1 MMLHRVI
8 DHVRNQQWT
17 AIGIDFVIVVIGV
30 FVGIQVSNWNAAREE
45 SRRAAVFTD
54 RLKTDLVREAWAY
67 EYLIAY
73 NRETNRNQRRVLD
86 ALTGEAP
93 LSDEQF
99 VISAYRATQYKYN
112 DRFRSTFDELVSTG
126 TIGLIAD
133 QEMRET
139 AGAIFTTPLFDTI
152 SQEASQSEYRRLFRE
167 TVPAAIQEALLERC
181 GDHFATVLDYSALVG
196 SIDYPCTLGVPA
208 AKIEATA
215 IALKALPRLV
225 PALQLRFAD
234 NQTAL
239 TDLQTNNKAV
249 VKSLRAMRGRT
260 K

>member
-1 MMLHRVI
+1 MILRRII
-8 DHVRNQQWT
+8 DHVREQHWT
-17 AIGIDFVIVVIGV
+17 AIGIDFVIVVSGV
-30 FVGIQVSNWNAAREE
+30 FIGIQVSNWNLAREE
-45 SRRAAVFTD
+45 SRRAAIFTE
-54 RLKTDLVREAWAY
+54 RLKTDLVREAWGY

-86 ALTGEAP
+86 ALAGEAP

-99 VISAYRATQYKYN
+99 IISAYRATQYKYN

-133 QEMRET
+133 QGMRET

-167 TVPAAIQEALLERC
+167 TVPAEIQEDLLQHC
-181 GDHFATVLDYSALVG
+181 GDRLANVLDYAAIVG

-208 AKIEATA
+208 EKVEAA
-215 IALKALPRLV
+215 AVALKALPRLV

-239 TDLQTNNKAV
+239 TDLQANNETV
-249 VKSLRAMRGRT
+249 VKSLRAMRAGTR
-260 K
+260 